1 MKLLVIFVVQFLNKI
16 QMKKIYL
23 LVLTLIGVY
32 ATQAQTIYSENM
44 GVPTAN
50 TTVASYV
57 SGTAPAT
64 FQNGSPIV
72 YTGTTGATSMR
83 ATGVSA
89 GYTAASG
96 GGNVFLSQTTNLG
109 HFFRIDGIN
118 TSAYLTADL
127 QLSFGYLTSA
137 TASQLI
143 LEKSTDGGTNWLPVT
158 FTNNTNTSWNLVTI
172 GGGQIPSSTTLS
184 LRFTQPSTVAV
195 PNATQFR
202 IDDIV
207 VKNVSASCVL
217 VPGAPTTACDA
228 FTLGTDTY
236 TITIPYTGGGT
247 AAYTVTPTT
256 GIVGGDNP
264 SSVATGNITITSTN
278 EGVNNSITITGGTC
292 SFTIPVN
299 APTGGCK
306 PVNALPYYESFNYT
320 VGNVLTNEQKWTN
333 VNSGDDILVA
343 AGNLTYPGVTPAGNS
358 ITWLGAGTEARTPF
372 TSTTSGTIYSSFLTS
387 ITDLSNVTVDLT
399 PTYFALLTDDTGAS
413 TNARLWLRNNAGQY
427 QYGLSTDS
435 ASANVTWSTNLYNA
449 GTTQYLVFGYDF
461 GTNTL
466 ALYENQ
472 AVPAA
477 ANVSVTPTAALTNL
491 GGFMLRQDNAATT
504 PTIVFDELRVSTTL
518 PTLSRNDFNA
528 IAGLRV
534 YPNPANTVLNITS
547 DSFAV
552 KNVEIF
558 NVMGAKVLAT
568 QVTNAPVNVAG
579 LTTGIYMVKVTEEG
593 KTATRKLVIE

>member
-1 MKLLVIFVVQFLNKI
+1 
-16 QMKKIYL
+16 MKKIYL

-32 ATQAQTIYSENM
+32 VAQAQTVYSENM

-50 TTVASYV
+50 TTVANYITGS
-57 SGTAPAT
+57 APAT

-72 YTGTTGATSMR
+72 YSGTSGATSMR
-83 ATGVSA
+83 VTAPST
-89 GYTAASG
+89 GYTGSSG
-96 GGNVFLSQTTNLG
+96 GGNVFLSQTGNVG

-118 TSAYLTADL
+118 TSAYLTSGL
-127 QLSFGYLTSA
+127 QMSFGYITSV
-137 TASQLI
+137 TTSQLI
-143 LEKSTDGGTNWLPVT
+143 LEKSTDGTNWTPIT
-158 FTNNTNTSWNLVTI
+158 FTNNTNTSWNLVNVDP
-172 GGGQIPSSTTLS
+172 GQIPSSTTLS
-184 LRFTQPSTVAV
+184 LRFTHPSTVAV
-195 PNATQFR
+195 PNTTQFR

-217 VPGAPTTACDA
+217 VPGAPTTACA
-228 FTLGTDTY
+228 ATTLGIDTY

-256 GIVGGDNP
+256 GVVGGDNP
-264 SSVATGNITITSTN
+264 STVAAGNITITGTN

-292 SFTIPVN
+292 SFTIPVI

-306 PVNALPYYESFNYT
+306 PINTLPYYESFNYT
-320 VGNVLTNEQKWTN
+320 VGNVLTNEQKWTIL
-333 VNSGDDILVA
+333 NSGDDILLA
-343 AGNLTYPGVTPAGNS
+343 TGNLTYPGVTPVGNS
-358 ITWLGAGTEARTPF
+358 VTWSGAGAEARTPF
-372 TSTTSGTIYSSFLTS
+372 TSTTSGTIYSSNLVS

-399 PTYFALLTDDTGAS
+399 PTYFALFTDNTGAS
-413 TNARLWLRNNAGQY
+413 TNARIWLRNNAGQY
-427 QYGLSTDS
+427 QFGLSTDS
-435 ASANVTWSTNLYNA
+435 TSANVTWSSNLYNS
-449 GTTQYLVFGYDF
+449 GTVQYLVLGYDF

-472 AVPAA
+472 ATPAA
-477 ANVSVTPTAALTNL
+477 PNVSVTPGAAFTNL
-491 GGFMLRQDNAATT
+491 GGFMLRQDLAAST
-504 PTIVFDELRVSTTL
+504 PTIVFDELRISTTL
-518 PTLSRNDFNA
+518 PSLSRNDFNA

-547 DSFAV
+547 DSFAT

-579 LTTGIYMVKVTEEG
+579 LTAGIYMVKVTEDG
-593 KTATRKLVIE
+593 KTTTRKLVIE

>member
-1 MKLLVIFVVQFLNKI
+1 MKLLIIFVVQFLNKI

-32 ATQAQTIYSENM
+32 VAQAQTVYSENM

-50 TTVASYV
+50 TTVANYITGS
-57 SGTAPAT
+57 APAT

-72 YTGTTGATSMR
+72 YSGTSGATSMR
-83 ATGVSA
+83 VTAPST
-89 GYTAASG
+89 GYTGSSG
-96 GGNVFLSQTTNLG
+96 GGNVFLSQTGNVG

-118 TSAYLTADL
+118 TSAYLTSGL
-127 QLSFGYLTSA
+127 QMSFGYITSV
-137 TASQLI
+137 TTSQLI
-143 LEKSTDGGTNWLPVT
+143 LEKSTDGTNWTPIT
-158 FTNNTNTSWNLVTI
+158 FTNNTNTSWNLVNVDP
-172 GGGQIPSSTTLS
+172 GQIPSSTTLS
-184 LRFTQPSTVAV
+184 LRFTHPSTVAV
-195 PNATQFR
+195 PNTTQFR

-217 VPGAPTTACDA
+217 VPGAPTTACA
-228 FTLGTDTY
+228 ATTLGIDTY

-256 GIVGGDNP
+256 GVVGGDNP
-264 SSVATGNITITSTN
+264 STVAAGNITITGTN

-292 SFTIPVN
+292 SFTIPVI

-306 PVNALPYYESFNYT
+306 PINTLPYYESFNYT
-320 VGNVLTNEQKWTN
+320 VGNVLTNEQKWTIL
-333 VNSGDDILVA
+333 NSGDDILLA
-343 AGNLTYPGVTPAGNS
+343 TGNLTYPGVTPVGNS
-358 ITWLGAGTEARTPF
+358 VTWSGAGAEARTPF
-372 TSTTSGTIYSSFLTS
+372 TSTTSGTIYSSNLVS

-399 PTYFALLTDDTGAS
+399 PTYFALFTDNTGAS
-413 TNARLWLRNNAGQY
+413 TNARIWLRNNAGQY
-427 QYGLSTDS
+427 QFGLSTDS
-435 ASANVTWSTNLYNA
+435 TSANVTWSSNLYNS
-449 GTTQYLVFGYDF
+449 GTVQYLVLGYDF

-472 AVPAA
+472 ATPAA
-477 ANVSVTPTAALTNL
+477 PNVSVTPGAAFTNL
-491 GGFMLRQDNAATT
+491 GGFMLRQDLAAST
-504 PTIVFDELRVSTTL
+504 PTIVFDELRISTTL
-518 PTLSRNDFNA
+518 PSLSRNDFNA

-547 DSFAV
+547 DSFAT

-579 LTTGIYMVKVTEEG
+579 LTAGIYMVKVTEDG
-593 KTATRKLVIE
+593 KTTTRKLVIE